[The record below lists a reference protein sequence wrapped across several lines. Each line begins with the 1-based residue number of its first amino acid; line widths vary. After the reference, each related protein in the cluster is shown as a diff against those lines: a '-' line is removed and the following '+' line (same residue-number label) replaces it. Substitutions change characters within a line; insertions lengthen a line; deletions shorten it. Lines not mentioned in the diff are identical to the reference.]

1 MFRIK
6 RVVAAALAL
15 LLASAPLPVQAA
27 GNGTLSAGSEV
38 QESAVI
44 AGTTADL
51 AGIPV
56 IPGYED
62 YEIIPT
68 DVSEASDG
76 CLMLGL
82 PGAYLTDVQG
92 ALDQINAIRY
102 EACEEGVR
110 DPRTG
115 EALTLDDY
123 VPIRWSGD
131 LEYIAR
137 IRAAEAAVTWN
148 HIRTN
153 GNRWFAIS
161 RNGVSASGEVLAWNN
176 SSSVIYGIN
185 QWYGEKSAW
194 VNQTGG
200 VTGHYTSMIDPDNRY
215 VGIGTFLSNNTRWFN
230 STAGEFSRSSSLNE
244 TPLNIEDTDCIQ
256 ILEVNAG
263 LLSGTPTIR
272 GTLTGKAGDES
283 ALYVTTNANNG
294 ITTKNLLVM
303 DDITWSSD
311 DTSAATVSADGV
323 VKAKACGD
331 PVITAKVRNVLTA
344 QAVYAIEHTWK
355 DGASFTWEAD
365 YSAAT
370 ATFTCANKSSHKK
383 TVDATVTSKVTKEA
397 TDTTEGLMV
406 YTATVTFNGK
416 TYTDSVE
423 KTIPRLDHMHTYSN
437 PVWTWSADYKTAKA
451 QFTCSGCG
459 DVQIITATV
468 TSEKTQPTCTG
479 TGLETFTASV
489 DFSGRTYTDSKSQT
503 IAATG
508 HTYTSV
514 SWTWTWNA
522 STPSAEAAF
531 TCSVCGE
538 KTTRQAT
545 VTGAVTVE
553 PTCSYTGIKTYTA
566 SVTYQGK
573 TYKTTTNQTLPAL
586 GHRYGSPEWEWADDY
601 TSATATFTCANDSS
615 HVNVFIASVSST
627 VTKPATEK
635 EEGIITYTA
644 SVTFDGK
651 KYSNSVQ
658 QTIPK
663 LDHTHAYSAPVW
675 KWASDYKTASASF
688 TCSGCGDVKKINANV
703 TSVRYEP
710 TCTAEG
716 SETFTAKV
724 SFEGKSYTDT
734 RKLTYPALG
743 HQDDGTG
750 RCSRCGTV
758 LVNLSST
765 TPDLVNTAKGI
776 KLTFK
781 KVDGATHYEICR
793 RLKSSE
799 KGEPVETSF
808 TLVTTIPATIN
819 NSTKINYYDS
829 ATATGKNGNTYV
841 YYIRPVIM
849 DNGSVTIAGPTKNV
863 QVRRVS
869 TPEIKSCV
877 NSGAGKVTIKW
888 SKNSLC
894 TGYDVWYS
902 DGKNKTTIRINS
914 NTTVSKVISGLTKGK
929 TYTFK
934 VRSFYKTS
942 SGTIYKSAWKP
953 AEVYISK

>member
-1 MFRIK
+1 
-6 RVVAAALAL
+6 
-15 LLASAPLPVQAA
+15 
-27 GNGTLSAGSEV
+27 
-38 QESAVI
+38 
-44 AGTTADL
+44 
-51 AGIPV
+51 
-56 IPGYED
+56 
-62 YEIIPT
+62 
-68 DVSEASDG
+68 
-76 CLMLGL
+76 MLGL

-137 IRAAEAAVTWN
+137 IRAAEAAVTWD

-153 GNRWFAIS
+153 GNRWLAIS

-200 VTGHYTSMIDPDNRY
+200 VTGHYTSMIDPANRY

-311 DTSAATVSADGV
+311 DTNAATVSADGV

-451 QFTCSGCG
+451 Q
-459 DVQIITATV
+459 
-468 TSEKTQPTCTG
+468 
-479 TGLETFTASV
+479 
-489 DFSGRTYTDSKSQT
+489 
-503 IAATG
+503 
-508 HTYTSV
+508 
-514 SWTWTWNA
+514 
-522 STPSAEAAF
+522 
-531 TCSVCGE
+531 
-538 KTTRQAT
+538 
-545 VTGAVTVE
+545 
-553 PTCSYTGIKTYTA
+553 
-566 SVTYQGK
+566 
-573 TYKTTTNQTLPAL
+573 
-586 GHRYGSPEWEWADDY
+586 
-601 TSATATFTCANDSS
+601 
-615 HVNVFIASVSST
+615 
-627 VTKPATEK
+627 
-635 EEGIITYTA
+635 
-644 SVTFDGK
+644 
-651 KYSNSVQ
+651 
-658 QTIPK
+658 
-663 LDHTHAYSAPVW
+663 
-675 KWASDYKTASASF
+675 F

-849 DNGSVTIAGPTKNV
+849 DNGSVTIAGPTKSV

-888 SKNSLC
+888 SKNSLA

-902 DGKNKTTIRINS
+902 DGKNKTTIRINGIA
-914 NTTVSKVISGLTKGK
+914 TVSKVIIGLTKGK